1 MKQADLKNLVWN
13 IGNQYNI
20 DTEVLALFVL
30 VFFHSWF
37 KNTEKDSIRKT
48 LRNTTGKYSIEI
60 EENIIELLP
69 ELEGKVFGKNHK

>member
-1 MKQADLKNLVWN
+1 MKQADLKNLAWN

-20 DTEVLALFVL
+20 DAEVLALFVL
-30 VFFHSWF
+30 SLFHSWF

-60 EENIIELLP
+60 DENIIEHLP

>member
-30 VFFHSWF
+30 SFFHSWF

-48 LRNTTGKYSIEI
+48 LSNTTGEI
-60 EENIIELLP
+60 DENIIEHLP